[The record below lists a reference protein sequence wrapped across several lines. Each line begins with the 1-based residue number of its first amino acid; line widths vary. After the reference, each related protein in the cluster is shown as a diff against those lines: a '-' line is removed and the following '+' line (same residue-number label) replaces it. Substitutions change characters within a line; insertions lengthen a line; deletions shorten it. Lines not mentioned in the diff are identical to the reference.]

1 MKTFYFDFHDLFYLD
16 DAFEF
21 VHSGIQKRKYVS
33 LVIQIDQRIL
43 AAESKGIL
51 VPCLIVLP
59 KKDFYSLRKIFLLP
73 EKDFYSLREIFT
85 P

>member
-59 KKDFYSLRKIFLLP
+59 KKDFYSLRKIF
-73 EKDFYSLREIFT
+73 T